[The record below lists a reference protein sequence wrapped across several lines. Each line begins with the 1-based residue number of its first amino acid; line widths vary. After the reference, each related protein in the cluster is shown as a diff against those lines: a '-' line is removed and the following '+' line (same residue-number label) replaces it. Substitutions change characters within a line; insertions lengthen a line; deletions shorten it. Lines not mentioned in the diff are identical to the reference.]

1 MVPLVLG
8 QPNRVD
14 AALCSLDA
22 GVTPDL
28 SSARTVADAATIAET
43 TDVRKTGRTT
53 GTTDGRIQVIE
64 LDGIVLDVPGLGSV
78 EYDGLVEMEGDGR
91 PFAEPGDSGAL
102 VTDRAEESCVA
113 MVVGGDGGDLVWGTP
128 LETVLGS
135 LGVSFAG

>member
-1 MVPLVLG
+1 MAEWAVRRDGRWPHERRFELQPLEHEGTTTIRLAARF
-8 QPNRVD
+8 NRD
-14 AALCSLDA
+14 GELMS
-22 GVTPDL
+22 
-28 SSARTVADAATIAET
+28 ATIAET

-102 VTDRAEESCVA
+102 VTDRQCAQR
-113 MVVGGDGGDLVWGTP
+113 
-128 LETVLGS
+128 
-135 LGVSFAG
+135 